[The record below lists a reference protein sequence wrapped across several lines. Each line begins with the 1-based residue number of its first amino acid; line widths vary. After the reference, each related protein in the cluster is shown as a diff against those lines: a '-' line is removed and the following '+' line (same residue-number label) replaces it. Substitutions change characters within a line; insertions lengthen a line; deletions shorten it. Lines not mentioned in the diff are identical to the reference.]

1 MLILS
6 YVFDLDNRMIMLL
19 MTDEFEEKL
28 KKETMTLFVFGSHT
42 HASKKKSNLSH
53 FGRSYGSKVVP
64 SIEL

>member
-28 KKETMTLFVFGSHT
+28 KKETMTLFFFGSHT
-42 HASKKKSNLSH
+42 HASKKKSTLPLWQKLWLR
-53 FGRSYGSKVVP
+53 GGSFN
-64 SIEL
+64 

>member
-28 KKETMTLFVFGSHT
+28 KKETMTLFFFGSHT
-42 HASKKKSNLSH
+42 HASKKKIQSLPLWQKLWLR
-53 FGRSYGSKVVP
+53 GGSFN
-64 SIEL
+64 